1 MRKKNIVL
9 AVIGVTITAVIVLFN
24 PFKKD
29 IWDTNAEKLKNSFG
43 MISGDA
49 VIDNLSGFTPFE
61 WDTLY
66 SFKPY
71 TSKEKIYQTIGYKWD
86 NISETVNEGMN
97 QIVFTMEGK
106 VVCYLYGYP
115 ERYNL
120 YFDFGSFQGCF
131 IKLTTNQKMA
141 FKTTVDE
148 KGIRYFEY
156 IK

>member
-24 PFKKD
+24 TFKKD
-29 IWDTNAEKLKNSFG
+29 IWDTNADKLKNSFG

-71 TSKEKIYQTIGYKWD
+71 TPKEKVYETVGYKWD

-97 QIVFTMEGK
+97 QIVVTKEGR

-115 ERYNL
+115 ERYNM
-120 YFDFGSFQGCF
+120 YFDFGVFDGSF
-131 IKLTTNQKMA
+131 IKLTTNQKMV
-141 FKTTVDE
+141 FKTKVDE

>member
-1 MRKKNIVL
+1 MRKKNIVV
-9 AVIGVTITAVIVLFN
+9 AVIGVIITAVIVLFN

-29 IWDTNAEKLKNSFG
+29 IWDINAEKLKNSFG

-49 VIDNLSGFTPFE
+49 VIDSLSGFTPFE

-71 TSKEKIYQTIGYKWD
+71 TSKEKIYETIGYKWD

-120 YFDFGSFQGCF
+120 YFDFGAFQGSF

-156 IK
+156 LK